1 MKKIL
6 LISLSMLF
14 ATEME
19 VDGGLTVTGQVN
31 ASSFSGDGSA
41 LTNLPSL
48 GGMKPERIYI
58 KNVDWNSGG
67 LSLTVPTG
75 KFWFVTT
82 TMEYGQSCNIDGQS
96 LYIALEGKPS
106 ELYVLNSINCNNFDN
121 GAQFA
126 IFEYSIS
133 GSGTDQGMDYVI
145 P

>member
-6 LISLSMLF
+6 FISLSMLF
-14 ATEME
+14 AGEME

-58 KNVDWNSGG
+58 VRNQDLGTLTSPSNKIWVMYIGG
-67 LSLTVPTG
+67 DGNCTFYDDEGYNWIDSSHSTPIII
-75 KFWFVTT
+75 KPNT
-82 TMEYGQSCNIDGQS
+82 TMDFNQCKHTY
-96 LYIALEGKPS
+96 
-106 ELYVLNSINCNNFDN
+106 
-121 GAQFA
+121 
-126 IFEYSIS
+126 IFEYPFS
-133 GSGTDQGMDYVI
+133 GSGTDYGMDYVI